1 MKGGR
6 VEEIKTSEII
16 YKLKVKKM
24 PKQKYDW
31 NQIKMEFMLSKFD
44 EVQPFFQQEYGKDT
58 AKSNQIAKMT
68 KWWWK
73 EKQIYKNQIYADVLK
88 QKWKETAKDIESKME
103 RYEMLWD
110 EILNWMEEQFQQ
122 IGEEDE
128 EWKKRKINSN
138 DIMNIWKIKRT
149 EMWLPTN
156 ISKTENTNKEER
168 AELNDEEME
177 ALKTL
182 LKKK

>member
-1 MKGGR
+1 
-6 VEEIKTSEII
+6 
-16 YKLKVKKM
+16 M

-31 NQIKMEFMLSKFD
+31 NKIKMEFMLSEFD
-44 EVQPFFQQEYGKDT
+44 EVQPFMKQRYNKDT
-58 AKSNQIAKMT
+58 AKNKQVADAT

-73 EKQIYKNQIYADVLK
+73 EKQEWKKKIYLEALK
-88 QKWKETAKDIESKME
+88 KKWKESEKEIESKME

-110 EILNWMEEQFQQ
+110 GILQRMENAIF
-122 IGEEDE
+122 GD
-128 EWKKRKINSN
+128 WKKNSN

-168 AELNDEEME
+168 NDLNDEEME
-177 ALKTL
+177 ALKEL
-182 LKKK
+182 LKKSNK

>member
-1 MKGGR
+1 M
-6 VEEIKTSEII
+6 IN
-16 YKLKVKKM
+16 KM

-31 NQIKMEFMLSKFD
+31 NKIKMEFMLSEFD
-44 EVQPFFQQEYGKDT
+44 EVQPFMKQRYNKDT
-58 AKSNQIAKMT
+58 AKNKQIADAT

-73 EKQIYKNQIYADVLK
+73 EKQERKKKIYLEALK
-88 QKWKETAKDIESKME
+88 KKWKESEKEIESKME

-110 EILNWMEEQFQQ
+110 GILEWMENAIF
-122 IGEEDE
+122 GD
-128 EWKKRKINSN
+128 WKKNSN

-168 AELNDEEME
+168 NDLNDEEME
-177 ALKTL
+177 ALKQL
-182 LKKK
+182 LKKSNK

>member
-1 MKGGR
+1 
-6 VEEIKTSEII
+6 
-16 YKLKVKKM
+16 M

-31 NQIKMEFMLSKFD
+31 NKIKMEFMLSEFD
-44 EVQPFFQQEYGKDT
+44 EVQPFLQQEYGKDT

-73 EKQIYKNQIYADVLK
+73 EKQERKRKIYMEALK
-88 QKWKETAKDIESKME
+88 KKWKESEKEIESKME

-110 EILNWMEEQFQQ
+110 GILQWMENAIF
-122 IGEEDE
+122 GD
-128 EWKKRKINSN
+128 WKKNSN

-156 ISKTENTNKEER
+156 ISKTENTNKEEKT
-168 AELNDEEME
+168 ELNDEEME
-177 ALKTL
+177 ALKQL

>member
-1 MKGGR
+1 
-6 VEEIKTSEII
+6 
-16 YKLKVKKM
+16 M

-31 NQIKMEFMLSKFD
+31 NKIKMEFMLSEFD
-44 EVQPFFQQEYGKDT
+44 EVQPFMKQRYNKDT
-58 AKSNQIAKMT
+58 AKNKQVADAT

-73 EKQIYKNQIYADVLK
+73 EKQEWKKKIYLEALK
-88 QKWKETAKDIESKME
+88 KKWKESEKEIESKME

-110 EILNWMEEQFQQ
+110 GILEWMENAIF
-122 IGEEDE
+122 GD
-128 EWKKRKINSN
+128 WKKNSN

-156 ISKTENTNKEER
+156 ISKTENTNKEEKT
-168 AELNDEEME
+168 ELNDEEME
-177 ALKTL
+177 ALKEL

>member
-1 MKGGR
+1 
-6 VEEIKTSEII
+6 
-16 YKLKVKKM
+16 M

-31 NQIKMEFMLSKFD
+31 NKIKMEFMLSEFD
-44 EVQPFFQQEYGKDT
+44 DVEWFFKDT
-58 AKSNQIAKMT
+58 YKTATNWTIRKYTMGWS
-68 KWWWK
+68 K
-73 EKQIYKNQIYADVLK
+73 EKQLYKSKIYADVLK
-88 QKWKETAKDIESKME
+88 KKWKETAKDIESKME

-156 ISKTENTNKEER
+156 ISKTENTNKEEKT
-168 AELNDEEME
+168 ELNDEEME
-177 ALKTL
+177 ALKQL
-182 LKKK
+182 LKKSNK

>member
-1 MKGGR
+1 
-6 VEEIKTSEII
+6 
-16 YKLKVKKM
+16 M
-24 PKQKYDW
+24 PKQKRDYDK
-31 NQIKMEFMLSKFD
+31 IKMEFMLSDFD
-44 EVQPFFQQEYGKDT
+44 EV
-58 AKSNQIAKMT
+58 KSYITHKWIAYNAERTRRT
-68 KWWWK
+68 KWRWK
-73 EKQIYKNQIYADVLK
+73 EKQERKKKIYLEALK
-88 QKWKETAKDIESKME
+88 KKWKEAVDDVSKKLE

-156 ISKTENTNKEER
+156 ISKTENTNKEEKT
-168 AELNDEEME
+168 ELNDEEME
-177 ALKTL
+177 ALKQL

>member
-1 MKGGR
+1 
-6 VEEIKTSEII
+6 
-16 YKLKVKKM
+16 
-24 PKQKYDW
+24 
-31 NQIKMEFMLSKFD
+31 MEFMLSD
-44 EVQPFFQQEYGKDT
+44 EDELKVFIEWKLGTSLNWNIKRIT
-58 AKSNQIAKMT
+58 A
-68 KWWWK
+68 WWWK
-73 EKQIYKNQIYADVLK
+73 EKQLYKSKIYAEVLK
-88 QKWKETAKDIESKME
+88 KKWKETAKDIESKME

-168 AELNDEEME
+168 NDLNDEEME
-177 ALKTL
+177 ALKQL
-182 LKKK
+182 LKKSNK

>member
-1 MKGGR
+1 
-6 VEEIKTSEII
+6 
-16 YKLKVKKM
+16 
-24 PKQKYDW
+24 
-31 NQIKMEFMLSKFD
+31 MEFMLSD
-44 EVQPFFQQEYGKDT
+44 EDELKVFIEWKLGTSLNWNIKRIT
-58 AKSNQIAKMT
+58 A
-68 KWWWK
+68 WWWK
-73 EKQIYKNQIYADVLK
+73 EKQLYKSKIYAEVLK
-88 QKWKETAKDIESKME
+88 KKWKETAKDIESKME

-122 IGEEDE
+122 MNEEDE

-168 AELNDEEME
+168 NDLNDEEME
-177 ALKTL
+177 ALKEL
-182 LKKK
+182 LKKSNK

>member
-1 MKGGR
+1 
-6 VEEIKTSEII
+6 
-16 YKLKVKKM
+16 M

-31 NQIKMEFMLSKFD
+31 NKIKMEFMLSKFD
-44 EVQPFFQQEYGKDT
+44 EVQPFLQQEYGKDT

-73 EKQIYKNQIYADVLK
+73 EKQEWKKKIYLEALK
-88 QKWKETAKDIESKME
+88 KKWKESEKEIESKME

-110 EILNWMEEQFQQ
+110 GILQWMENAIF
-122 IGEEDE
+122 GD
-128 EWKKRKINSN
+128 WKKNSN

-156 ISKTENTNKEER
+156 ISKTENTNKEEKS
-168 AELNDEEME
+168 ELNDEEME
-177 ALKTL
+177 ALKQL
-182 LKKK
+182 LKKSNK

>member
-1 MKGGR
+1 
-6 VEEIKTSEII
+6 
-16 YKLKVKKM
+16 M

-31 NQIKMEFMLSKFD
+31 NKIKMEFMLSEFD
-44 EVQPFFQQEYGKDT
+44 E
-58 AKSNQIAKMT
+58 AKGFMQDKYKIYNGEIAKNI

-73 EKQIYKNQIYADVLK
+73 EKQLYKSKIYADVLK
-88 QKWKETAKDIESKME
+88 KKWKETAKDIESKME

-156 ISKTENTNKEER
+156 ISKTENTNKDER
-168 AELNDEEME
+168 SELTDDEKE
-177 ALKTL
+177 ALKEI
-182 LKKK
+182 LKKSSK